1 MSISWRRFGPRFT
14 RGAFVATLAAAS
26 GAGCQQSV
34 AVDRPRPVLRV
45 ATAFGPLTEPLTAEY
60 RRTLTHLDVQSVR
73 APNSS
78 DVIQA
83 LQKGTADLGVAF
95 TNETYEGYW
104 SARDPKGSASEG
116 ILGVALLQPLPQYL
130 LVRPKSGIHN
140 AADLKGRIVG
150 VGPEGTSSS
159 TLGRLVAAAFDVGP
173 SSIRVISTRAEAAEC
188 LRDGSVDAVFL
199 PGYVYPD
206 EVMRSALREG
216 AYLVPVEGAPI
227 DRLRQ
232 EHPFV
237 RATTIPRNVFPGQD
251 RIVPTVGIDMMV
263 VCRRDLDESIVYEVT
278 KQLFVAFPRLSSVE
292 ASLRFLNFEEAA
304 ATPIPLHPGA
314 ARYFRERELS
324 R

>member
-1 MSISWRRFGPRFT
+1 MTTWWRRFGPRFT
-14 RGAFVATLAAAS
+14 RGAFVAILAVAS
-26 GAGCQQSV
+26 TGCRQTPPV
-34 AVDRPRPVLRV
+34 ASARPVLRV
-45 ATAFGPLTEPLTAEY
+45 GTAFGPLTEPLTAEY
-60 RRTLTHLDVQSVR
+60 RRALPNLDVQSVR

-83 LQKGTADLGVAF
+83 LQKNTADLGVAF
-95 TNETYEGYW
+95 TNESYEGYW
-104 SARDPKGSASEG
+104 SSGEPKGSAAGG

-130 LVRPKSGIHN
+130 LVRANSGIHK
-140 AADLKGRIVG
+140 AADLKGRVVG

-159 TLGRLVAAAFDVGP
+159 TLGRLVAAAFNVSP
-173 SSIRVISTRAEAAEC
+173 SSIKVITTRAEAAEC
-188 LRDGSVDAVFL
+188 LKDGSVDAVFL

-206 EVMRSALREG
+206 EVIRSALREG
-216 AYLVPVEGAPI
+216 AYLVPLEGGPI

-263 VCRRDLDESIVYEVT
+263 VCRRDLDESIVYDVT
-278 KQLFVAFPRLSSVE
+278 KQLFIAFPRLSSVE